1 MAFSRRV
8 PHTQSS
14 KSTPRDFDFSASDGD
29 WPEDPPRPRDWKKMV
44 LVLGLGTLSWVAT
57 YIGML
62 ELIESNMG
70 DLPLVHKAVIGF
82 SVAMLMTMIIWLLD
96 QMFAP
101 IPTVTKFAYVG
112 GYLFLTLISVGFGF
126 GFYWKVLESR
136 SESSR
141 SAESAVTQVQSSLH
155 AASTRMVQLSAT
167 LDQLN
172 EISKEK
178 AELERTKG
186 TSCPNSRPGDGPR
199 RKLRDDDAQRFGFA
213 ADFVRAR
220 VDGVKNDLSALD
232 GDLAKVVSG
241 DKSTVDSA
249 SGTRND
255 FMRALG
261 RKLDITVTGFNA
273 FRTDPQLKQL
283 RADLA
288 ERADKTIFPDGR
300 GRTFACPDPQLQQAL
315 KGVVRAIDQLPNLEK
330 PKIAAVEGSEATI
343 EAFRRLTATF
353 YGALS
358 FKLPPSADELR
369 DLQKK
374 AVQSVEA
381 SPAVSKAL
389 AGEPVVGLARR
400 DYIPLAI
407 AVFVDLCLLLVSM
420 GRPMNRLHGLVPK
433 MRAAERGP
441 IIQILSRFNEIH
453 RDDEIRQNFE
463 VFRHVVF
470 DFHGAYYVAVPLDAP
485 YKPGGAYTHSTST
498 EDIEDLKLEAHL
510 LANLFTSF
518 EKEKI
523 FSRVYSPLLTTR
535 AIKKKLQRQGSKFA
549 NAEAFR
555 VYRFRDGAWS
565 EIILGAVMGAAR
577 RVEAEKKKRRL
588 EQQLF
593 ASHEPVLPVANDMTQ
608 PAVSPSSQT
617 HETLNFHK
625 AAEAEDEAR
634 LAAAPQVAAASGSRG
649 GGFFARRAAA
659 RQMSALH
666 EGAAAHRADS
676 GAGAGGPAA
685 ADPAAAAPVT
695 DHEIIA
701 EFGPYA
707 ARASREIAEERY
719 RAALPT
725 LRGEDGALERPRPRR
740 REGARGKAS
749 LHEESAGDL
758 PAGEVVLFAIPGD
771 AAEAGHGAKAAPAT
785 DRTEQA
791 DLGGDNSASDAP
803 VASAQRPNAD
813 AVTLQSAAA
822 KTAST
827 SNAPERRIGVVLRR
841 ETAEFTLPVTEAS
854 LPNAFLAGH
863 LEAREDTN
871 AALPMPDETGGEV
884 LPVPAPGTAAE
895 ALETGDAVDVVEVVD
910 AIPVLDDT
918 HDDDPP
924 ALFEE
929 PDIDIRIDAI
939 SRRFRPTAAE

>member
-1 MAFSRRV
+1 M
-8 PHTQSS
+8 SS
-14 KSTPRDFDFSASDGD
+14 SSDATRTSTSTKRNFDLDLSGGDGD
-29 WPEDPPRPRDWKKMV
+29 WPDQARRGRDWKKAV
-44 LVLGLGTLSWVAT
+44 LVIGLGVLSWIAT

-70 DLPLVHKAVIGF
+70 DLPLIHKAVIGF

-101 IPTVTKFAYVG
+101 IPLPTKLAFAAGYV
-112 GYLFLTLISVGFGF
+112 FLTIISVGFGF

-155 AASTRMVQLSAT
+155 AASTRMSQLSTT
-167 LDQLN
+167 LEQLTQV
-172 EISKEK
+172 STQK
-178 AELERTKG
+178 AEIERTKG
-186 TSCPNSRPGDGPR
+186 ASCPDSRPGDGPR
-199 RKLRDDDAQRFGFA
+199 RKLRDEDAQRFAFA
-213 ADFVRAR
+213 ADFVKSR
-220 VDGVKNDLSALD
+220 VGTVNNDLAALD
-232 GDLAKVVSG
+232 GDLVRIVSD
-241 DKSTVDSA
+241 DKTTVDAA

-288 ERADKTIFPDGR
+288 ERSEKTVFADSR
-300 GRTFACPDPQLQQAL
+300 GGTFACPDPQLQQAL
-315 KGVVRAIDQLPNLEK
+315 KGVVRAIDQLPDLEK

-343 EAFRRLTATF
+343 EAFRRLTSTF
-353 YGALS
+353 YGLLS

-381 SPAVSKAL
+381 SPAVQKAL
-389 AGEPVVGLARR
+389 AGDATVGLSRR

-407 AVFVDLCLLLVSM
+407 AIFVDLCLLLVSM
-420 GRPMNRLHGLVPK
+420 SRPMNRLHGLVPK

-441 IIQILSRFNEIH
+441 VIQILSRFNEIH

-485 YKPGGAYTHSTST
+485 YKPAGPYTKGYST
-498 EDIEDLKLEAHL
+498 EDIQDLQLEAHL

-535 AIKKKLQRQGSKFA
+535 AVKKKLLRQGSKFA
-549 NAEAFR
+549 HAEAFR
-555 VYRFRDGAWS
+555 IYRFRDGAWS

-593 ASHEPVLPVANDMTQ
+593 TASEPTLSAANDLSASRPQSPAQATPAPVLVAD
-608 PAVSPSSQT
+608 
-617 HETLNFHK
+617 
-625 AAEAEDEAR
+625 
-634 LAAAPQVAAASGSRG
+634 AAPDTQANLSVAAATR
-649 GGFFARRAAA
+649 GGFFSRRARDGFA
-659 RQMSALH
+659 S
-666 EGAAAHRADS
+666 
-676 GAGAGGPAA
+676 
-685 ADPAAAAPVT
+685 AAPPSL
-695 DHEIIA
+695 DSDSAAESSSAI

-719 RAALPT
+719 RSSLPT
-725 LRGEDGALERPRPRR
+725 LRGEDGALDRPRWRR
-740 REGARGKAS
+740 RSGRDSAARPVG
-749 LHEESAGDL
+749 EDER
-758 PAGEVVLFAIPGD
+758 PAGEVVLFALPGNQP
-771 AAEAGHGAKAAPAT
+771 EAVSAPKSAGDGYAPQAGNSPSSSPPASEWQEPEAAPISMLEP
-785 DRTEQA
+785 RGE
-791 DLGGDNSASDAP
+791 P
-803 VASAQRPNAD
+803 RV
-813 AVTLQSAAA
+813 
-822 KTAST
+822 
-827 SNAPERRIGVVLRR
+827 GVIVRR
-841 ETAEFTLPVTEAS
+841 ETAEFSMPVTQAS
-854 LPNAFLAGH
+854 LPGALLAAKLGAMATSVTANGNAASTLAGDPSQH
-863 LEAREDTN
+863 GSFSGLPNCSVANANAIAPAAQLPPPLPNTPSTARDDAGRSNLGLEPFD
-871 AALPMPDETGGEV
+871 
-884 LPVPAPGTAAE
+884 
-895 ALETGDAVDVVEVVD
+895 TGD
-910 AIPVLDDT
+910 
-918 HDDDPP
+918 
-924 ALFEE
+924 EE
-929 PDIDIRIDAI
+929 PQPLFKEPNIDIRVSDI
-939 SRRFRPTAAE
+939 SQRFRPPAAE